1 MKILRCV
8 NNGNFILIMVIL
20 FSVRFFNLSL
30 NWLLLKFI
38 LFLLVIKVMGKMLNL
53 GIKFYYIKSLRY

>member
-8 NNGNFILIMVIL
+8 NNGNFILILGIL

-38 LFLLVIKVMGKMLNL
+38 LFLLVIKIMGKMLNL
-53 GIKFYYIKSLRY
+53 GIKFYYIKCLRY

>member
-8 NNGNFILIMVIL
+8 NNGNFILILGIL
-20 FSVRFFNLSL
+20 FLVRFFNLSL

>member
-8 NNGNFILIMVIL
+8 NNGNFILILGIL

-53 GIKFYYIKSLRY
+53 GIKFYYIKCLRY

>member
-1 MKILRCV
+1 MKILCCV

>member
-8 NNGNFILIMVIL
+8 NNGNFILILGIL
-20 FSVRFFNLSL
+20 FSDRFFNLSL

-38 LFLLVIKVMGKMLNL
+38 LFLLVIKIMGKMLNL
-53 GIKFYYIKSLRY
+53 GIKFYYIKCLRY

>member
-8 NNGNFILIMVIL
+8 NNGNFILILGIL

-53 GIKFYYIKSLRY
+53 GIKFYYIKC